1 MRKSFSLPLLYLRER
16 GKGREMPCN
25 HTCISPAAQTDSR
38 KKAAHSTNVQWRA
51 RRGKGTE
58 ENRGGRGMARGR
70 SKKRAASPVLESVWT
85 VVVVVGCC
93 WLLLVA
99 AGAVCCCRRLH
110 LGLHHHS
117 ARYGALVGGKNGR
130 WVEQSSMR
138 GSGHSRKRKRKRK
151 RNEKETTNNKQQN
164 KNERTEKEKHA
175 HKKRKRRG

>member
-1 MRKSFSLPLLYLRER
+1 MIEKNKKLKSRQNSNQDKKQKGKKTHSTIETVCCLVCTGWDASGIAMRKSFSLPLLYLRER

-93 WLLLVA
+93 WLLLAPSAAVA
-99 AGAVCCCRRLH
+99 GCISAFITTAQDMALSWEGKMGV
-110 LGLHHHS
+110 GLS
-117 ARYGALVGGKNGR
+117 KAL
-130 WVEQSSMR
+130 
-138 GSGHSRKRKRKRK
+138 
-151 RNEKETTNNKQQN
+151 
-164 KNERTEKEKHA
+164 
-175 HKKRKRRG
+175 